1 LAVPRTPLAAALLL
15 LLPAVTILSVGDGFA
30 KHLADIGYSV
40 LQIVW
45 ARYVFQTLLVLPLA
59 LSRHGRGL
67 LRPPEPWA
75 QIARSLLHMISTFL
89 FFMAIARIP
98 LADAIAIF
106 FAYPFLV
113 TALAP
118 WLLGEKT
125 GWRRWAAVIV
135 GFAGTLFII
144 KPGMG
149 TLDIGAL
156 FPLAGSVAF
165 AFYIVLT
172 RRIATRADP
181 LISIFVQ
188 GFVAAA
194 LLSLVVALDW
204 RTPDPAAWAMLAAIG
219 AVTAVGH
226 YMTIRAYGHVS
237 ASLLAPFGYFE
248 IVAATIIGL
257 FWFDNFPDGWSWVG
271 IAIIVASGVYISLR
285 ERARHRPLDLGA
297 PRRETAAGVGED
309 GHG

>member
-1 LAVPRTPLAAALLL
+1 MAIPRSPLAAALLL

-30 KHLADIGYSV
+30 KHLADIGFSV

-45 ARYVFQTLLVLPLA
+45 ARYVFQTILVLPLA
-59 LSRHGRGL
+59 VRRYGRAI
-67 LRPPEPWA
+67 LRPPDAWA
-75 QIARSLLHMISTFL
+75 QVARSLVHVASTFL
-89 FFMAIARIP
+89 FFTAIASIP

-118 WLLGEKT
+118 WLLGERT
-125 GWRRWAAVIV
+125 GWRRWSAVIV
-135 GFAGTLFII
+135 GFCGTLFII
-144 KPGMG
+144 KPSLG
-149 TLDIGAL
+149 TLESGAIYA
-156 FPLAGSVAF
+156 LAGSVAF

-172 RRIATRADP
+172 RRIATRAAP

-188 GFVAAA
+188 GVVAAV
-194 LLSLVVALDW
+194 LLSCIVALDW
-204 RTPDPAAWAMLAAIG
+204 RTPDPEAWVMLAAIG

-226 YMTIRAYGHVS
+226 YMTIRAYGLVS

-257 FWFDNFPDGWSWVG
+257 FWFDNFPDGWSWLG
-271 IAIIVASGVYISLR
+271 IAIIVASGIYISLR
-285 ERARHRPLDLGA
+285 ERRRH
-297 PRRETAAGVGED
+297 AA
-309 GHG
+309 

>member
-1 LAVPRTPLAAALLL
+1 MATSRTPLGAALLL

-30 KHLADIGYSV
+30 KHLADIGFSV

-45 ARYVFQTLLVLPLA
+45 ARYVFQTLLVAPLA
-59 LSRHGRGL
+59 LARHGRNL

-75 QIARSLLHMISTFL
+75 QVARSLLHMTSTFL

-118 WLLGEKT
+118 WLLGERT
-125 GWRRWAAVIV
+125 GWRRWSAVIV
-135 GFAGTLFII
+135 GFCGTLFII
-144 KPGMG
+144 KPS
-149 TLDIGAL
+149 LGAL
-156 FPLAGSVAF
+156 DTGALLSLAGSVAF

-181 LISIFVQ
+181 LISIFIQ
-188 GFVAAA
+188 GIVAAA
-194 LLSLVVALDW
+194 VLSCVVALDW
-204 RTPDPAAWAMLAAIG
+204 RTPDPEAWMMLAAIG
-219 AVTAVGH
+219 AVTGAGH

-237 ASLLAPFGYFE
+237 ASVLAPFGYFE
-248 IVAATIIGL
+248 IVAATIIGV
-257 FWFDNFPDGWSWVG
+257 FWFDNFPDGWSWLG
-271 IAIIVASGVYISLR
+271 IAVIVASGVYISLR
-285 ERARHRPLDLGA
+285 ERARRSA
-297 PRRETAAGVGED
+297 
-309 GHG
+309 

>member
-1 LAVPRTPLAAALLL
+1 MGAKGPTGALTLAVSRTPLAAALLL

-30 KHLADIGYSV
+30 KHLADVGYSV

-45 ARYVFQTLLVLPLA
+45 ARYVFQTLLVLPMA

-67 LRPPEPWA
+67 LRPPDPWA
-75 QIARSLLHMISTFL
+75 QVARSLLHMTSTFL
-89 FFMAIARIP
+89 FFLAIARIP

-125 GWRRWAAVIV
+125 GWRRWSAVIA
-135 GFAGTLFII
+135 GFCGTLFII
-144 KPGMG
+144 KPGASA
-149 TLDIGAL
+149 LDIGAL
-156 FPLAGSVAF
+156 FPLAASVAF

-188 GFVAAA
+188 GIVAAV

-219 AVTAVGH
+219 AVTAAGH

-271 IAIIVASGVYISLR
+271 IAIIVASGIYISLR
-285 ERARHRPLDLGA
+285 ER
-297 PRRETAAGVGED
+297 RRGG
-309 GHG
+309 